1 MTTINNKLSTT
12 NNSMG
17 LMKVFSGS
25 EILALALQGKIEEAG
40 VETVLKN
47 NIQSATMAGFG
58 TTGQAVEVFIQET
71 DFAKANP
78 VIEEFRLSI

>member
-1 MTTINNKLSTT
+1 
-12 NNSMG
+12 MG

-25 EILALALQGKIEEAG
+25 EILALALQQRIEQAG
-40 VETVLKN
+40 VNTVLKN
-47 NIQSATMAGFG
+47 NIQSATLGGFG

-71 DFAKANP
+71 DFAKVNP

>member
-1 MTTINNKLSTT
+1 
-12 NNSMG
+12 MG

-25 EILALALQGKIEEAG
+25 EILALALQEKIEAVG
-40 VETVLKN
+40 VNTMVKN
-47 NIQSATMAGFG
+47 NIQSAQMAGFG
-58 TTGQAVEVFIQET
+58 TTGQAVELFIQET

>member
-1 MTTINNKLSTT
+1 
-12 NNSMG
+12 MG

-25 EILALALQGKIEEAG
+25 EILALALQVKIEEVG
-40 VETVLKN
+40 VDTVLKN
-47 NIQSATMAGFG
+47 NIQSATLAGFG
-58 TTGQAVEVFIQET
+58 NSGQAVELFIQET

>member
-1 MTTINNKLSTT
+1 
-12 NNSMG
+12 MG

-25 EILALALQGKIEEAG
+25 EILALALQQKIEEKG
-40 VETVLKN
+40 VNTVMKD
-47 NIQSATMAGFG
+47 NIQSARLAGFG
-58 TTGQAVEVFIQET
+58 NSGQAVELFIQET